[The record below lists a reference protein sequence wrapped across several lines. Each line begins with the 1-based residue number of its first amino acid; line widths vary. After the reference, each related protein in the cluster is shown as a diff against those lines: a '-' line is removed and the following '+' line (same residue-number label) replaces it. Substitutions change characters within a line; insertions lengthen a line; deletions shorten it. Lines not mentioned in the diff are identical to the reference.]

1 MNKKRKAFLTVL
13 LLSIFFGNLGIH
25 RFYTKKV
32 VTGVLMLIT
41 LGGCG
46 IWYIVDLIVILTG
59 NFKDENGKDLSFSPN
74 KKAAV

>member
-1 MNKKRKAFLTVL
+1 
-13 LLSIFFGNLGIH
+13 
-25 RFYTKKV
+25 
-32 VTGVLMLIT
+32 MLIT